1 MQMKYCRIKLYDQT
15 SYGSLTN
22 LNPEKHVLLLLDL
35 LPKYFYA
42 MRVKMFL
49 EELK

>member
-35 LPKYFYA
+35 LPK
-42 MRVKMFL
+42 RVKMFL